1 MKKHLCTAI
10 CTVIFAALI
19 LTGCTGNKSTAAAS
33 GKDYTQQQTQGHIA
47 DAADRTKDPA
57 ESAAPSESV
66 TEREGQTEKETEGQ
80 TVKNEAQTDK
90 KGGTMTEGEQQ
101 TKPQPPKKGT
111 ATTTPETEAPK
122 ETPVQ
127 SAPKPVTPVSPET
140 PAETKAPAQSTQKPV
155 TPAETKAPVQTQ
167 KPSTPAQPETQAP
180 TKAPAQTSKPE
191 TQAPTKAPVQ
201 TPKPTDPAQPE
212 TQAPIKA
219 PELPKKEKTMWDA
232 PYDVEAIKAY
242 MVAELKARGY
252 VDNTDYEAVKKLYQ
266 DLSKKYGYEYNLSYD
281 EWKES
286 ILPASPFGENLRAWD
301 NFCTATAGPNRYYD
315 NINHCTV
322 GHQHYNWSNPA
333 TGAGERKNSEGLT
346 SLEFYVNDAI
356 DYWCYMYGEGHMF
369 PEEYRE
375 ESKFTAFYLYV
386 EEFSDGCVIFY
397 ILA

>member
-10 CTVIFAALI
+10 CTVIFVAFI

-33 GKDYTQQQTQGHIA
+33 GKDYTQQQTQGQIA
-47 DAADRTKDPA
+47 DAADRTRSPE
-57 ESAAPSESV
+57 ESAVPSEGV
-66 TEREGQTEKETEGQ
+66 TEKEREGQTEKETEGQ
-80 TVKNEAQTDK
+80 TVVNEAQTDK

-111 ATTTPETEAPK
+111 TTTTPGTEAPE

-127 SAPKPVTPVSPET
+127 STPKPVTPVSPET
-140 PAETKAPAQSTQKPV
+140 PAETKAPAQTQKPV
-155 TPAETKAPVQTQ
+155 TPVQPETKAPAQTQ
-167 KPSTPAQPETQAP
+167 KPSTPAQPETKAP
-180 TKAPAQTSKPE
+180 VQTPKPTAPAQPE
-191 TQAPTKAPVQ
+191 TQAPTKAPEQ
-201 TPKPTDPAQPE
+201 
-212 TQAPIKA
+212 
-219 PELPKKEKTMWDA
+219 PKKEKTMWDA

-242 MVAELKARGY
+242 MVTKLTAEGY
-252 VDNTDYEAVKKLYQ
+252 INAENFEAMNKWVKDSWGKELDYEEYKKDIEKFNPL
-266 DLSKKYGYEYNLSYD
+266 GEYS
-281 EWKES
+281 
-286 ILPASPFGENLRAWD
+286 GAWD

-346 SLEFYVNDAI
+346 SLEFYVNDAL

-375 ESKFTAFYLYV
+375 ESKFPTFLIYT
-386 EEFSDGCVIFY
+386 EKFDDGCVIFY
-397 ILA
+397 IIAGI

>member
-10 CTVIFAALI
+10 CTVIFVAFI

-33 GKDYTQQQTQGHIA
+33 GKDYTQQQTQGQIA
-47 DAADRTKDPA
+47 DAADRTRSPE
-57 ESAAPSESV
+57 ESAVPSEGV
-66 TEREGQTEKETEGQ
+66 TETEREGQTEKETEGQ
-80 TVKNEAQTDK
+80 TVVNEAQTDK

-111 ATTTPETEAPK
+111 TTTTPGTEAPE

-127 SAPKPVTPVSPET
+127 STPKPVTPVSPET
-140 PAETKAPAQSTQKPV
+140 PAETKAPAQTQKPV
-155 TPAETKAPVQTQ
+155 TPVQPETKAPAQTQ
-167 KPSTPAQPETQAP
+167 KPSTPAQPETKAP
-180 TKAPAQTSKPE
+180 VQTPKPTAPAQPE
-191 TQAPTKAPVQ
+191 TQAPTKAPEQ
-201 TPKPTDPAQPE
+201 
-212 TQAPIKA
+212 
-219 PELPKKEKTMWDA
+219 PKKEKTMWDA

-242 MVAELKARGY
+242 MVTKLTAEGY
-252 VDNTDYEAVKKLYQ
+252 INAENFEAMNKWVKDSWGKELDYEEYKKDIEKFNPL
-266 DLSKKYGYEYNLSYD
+266 GEYS
-281 EWKES
+281 
-286 ILPASPFGENLRAWD
+286 GAWD

-346 SLEFYVNDAI
+346 SLEFYVNDAL

-375 ESKFTAFYLYV
+375 ESKFPTFLIYT
-386 EEFSDGCVIFY
+386 EKFDDGCVIFY
-397 ILA
+397 IIAGI

>member
-10 CTVIFAALI
+10 YTVIFVAFI

-33 GKDYTQQQTQGHIA
+33 GKDYTQQQTQGQIA
-47 DAADRTKDPA
+47 DAADRTRSPE
-57 ESAAPSESV
+57 ESAVPSEGV
-66 TEREGQTEKETEGQ
+66 TETEREGQTEKETEGQ
-80 TVKNEAQTDK
+80 TVVNEAQTDK

-111 ATTTPETEAPK
+111 TTTTPGTEAPE

-127 SAPKPVTPVSPET
+127 STPKPVTPVSPET
-140 PAETKAPAQSTQKPV
+140 PAETKAPAQTQKPV
-155 TPAETKAPVQTQ
+155 TPVQPETKAPAQTQ
-167 KPSTPAQPETQAP
+167 KPSTPAQPET
-180 TKAPAQTSKPE
+180 
-191 TQAPTKAPVQ
+191 KAPVQ
-201 TPKPTDPAQPE
+201 TPKPTAPAQPE
-212 TQAPIKA
+212 TQVPTKA
-219 PELPKKEKTMWDA
+219 PEQPKKEKTMWDA

-252 VDNTDYEAVKKLYQ
+252 VDKTDYEAVKKLYQ

-375 ESKFTAFYLYV
+375 ESKFNAFYLYV